1 MMHGVLD
8 RRGRTCCELC
18 YIVVGVRESALFSPF
33 RCNYNSGLMAV
44 KIGRIQGFSGRMNGK
59 PAMIIARVS
68 RKKWRNKSFW
78 MAPQMM

>member
-8 RRGRTCCELC
+8 RRGRLCYVLC
-18 YIVVGVRESALFSPF
+18 YIVVGPRESALFNQF

-44 KIGRIQGFSGRMNGK
+44 KIGRIQGFSDRMNGR
-59 PAMIIARVS
+59 PAMTIARVS